1 MRQVFISKCLAVLLL
16 GAVLLWPGPLAAFEE
31 DTTGIDT
38 IQTVDSL
45 RKAMQ
50 INITP
55 GEIEIRFDDGADTMI
70 TRTGGPRETS
80 TSRKHE
86 IIAFGENKRIEAA
99 DSIRGDVFLILGD
112 LDIDGYVRGDITVLA
127 GDLRIGLSGDVEGK
141 IYCLGTVT
149 LDSGAH
155 IWGDIKAGNLVT
167 PMMDEYYDF
176 RGEFSEK
183 KIGFSWKDIF
193 WSLTSPM
200 MIVYLLLV
208 ILSIA
213 SFILI
218 LPRPVAR
225 IRYQIETGFMKCF
238 LVGVLL
244 TIALFPLWL
253 MIVIT
258 IIGIPVAILIF
269 PFVVIGAYVL
279 GAIGFTQF
287 AGFELSRRTTLRYEG
302 YLKTTLAGNVL
313 IGSPLILAVFF
324 QFINIDPLTV
334 PIFMI
339 FLAVQ
344 FIMFTAGIGAVFFSR
359 FGTRPQEVKLYP
371 DSDTPKPEQ
380 PVPELT
386 SD

>member
-1 MRQVFISKCLAVLLL
+1 MLLL
-16 GAVLLWPGPLAAFEE
+16 VALLWPGMLVAFEE
-31 DTTGIDT
+31 DTTGVDT
-38 IQTVDSL
+38 TQTADSL

-55 GEIEIRFDDGADTMI
+55 GEIEMNFDDGTDTLI
-70 TRTGGPRETS
+70 TRAAGLRETA
-80 TSRKHE
+80 TMRKHE
-86 IIAFGENKRIEAA
+86 IIAFGENKIIEAA

-127 GDLRIGLSGDVEGK
+127 GDLRVGSGGDVEGK
-141 IYCLGTVT
+141 IDCLGTVT

-155 IWGDIKAGNLVT
+155 VWGDIKASNLVT

-183 KIGFSWKDIF
+183 KIGFSWLEIF
-193 WSLTSPM
+193 RRLTSPI

-208 ILSIA
+208 IFGVS
-213 SFILI
+213 SFIMI

-225 IRYQIETGFMKCF
+225 IRFQIETGFIKCF

-253 MIVIT
+253 MIIIT

-279 GAIGFTQF
+279 GAAGFTQF

-302 YLKTTLAGNVL
+302 FLKTTLAGIVL
-313 IGSPLILAVFF
+313 LGSPLILAVFF

-339 FLAVQ
+339 FLAGQ
-344 FIMFTAGIGAVFFSR
+344 FIMFTSGLGAVFFSR
-359 FGTRPQEVKLYP
+359 FGTRPQKIKLLP
-371 DSDTPKPEQ
+371 DTDGPKAEQ

-386 SD
+386 SE